1 MHFVAARNSY
11 NCMWKRK
18 SYSDIRSSPQRVPPA
33 MYQWTTCSQNLRNI
47 ESTYIQAKK
56 HYRVVKSAGSEAT
69 QNISALIKQGKK
81 KKRNVKFNTSER
93 EYLNRNVNAA
103 RSFRSKSSY
112 GAGFV
117 HPLREAF
124 FTNSQQV
131 ICTL

>member
-1 MHFVAARNSY
+1 
-11 NCMWKRK
+11 
-18 SYSDIRSSPQRVPPA
+18 
-33 MYQWTTCSQNLRNI
+33 
-47 ESTYIQAKK
+47 
-56 HYRVVKSAGSEAT
+56 KSAGSEAT

-124 FTNSQQV
+124 FTNSQQAV
-131 ICTL
+131 LNSRCAVSSSFGLPSTSRAVVNKQGNCEKSCD